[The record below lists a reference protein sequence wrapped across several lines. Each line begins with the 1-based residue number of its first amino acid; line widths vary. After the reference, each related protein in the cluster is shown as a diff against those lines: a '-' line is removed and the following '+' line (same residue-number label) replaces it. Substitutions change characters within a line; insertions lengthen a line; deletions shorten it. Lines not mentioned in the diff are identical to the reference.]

1 MKKSI
6 SGLLD
11 KFIANAFDSKDN
23 TVRGSFIS
31 QLLTLF
37 MGYIVYRAINDS
49 EVTAR
54 VKDLTELILGFYFLS
69 IGIWKTGKIL
79 KCRVDKNMESDGE
92 K

>member
-79 KCRVDKNMESDGE
+79 KYRKNMESDGE